1 MAGERDP
8 RGTGRHPHKSSEEPY
23 PHTKKED
30 RREGEHHARSEH
42 EHGSGSHRGG
52 AHAGEEHRGRSRE
65 HREHD
70 TRGSQG
76 NSDHAEE
83 ADLKRREYRDEKG
96 EVHHHTKTYMEQHG
110 GEKK

>member
-1 MAGERDP
+1 MAGEHDR
-8 RGTGRHPHKSSEEPY
+8 RGSGRHPHKDTQEPW
-23 PHTKKED
+23 PHTKEED

-42 EHGSGSHRGG
+42 GHGSGSQRGG
-52 AHAGEEHRGRSRE
+52 ARAEDEHRGRSQE

-70 TRGSQG
+70 TGGSQAHG
-76 NSDHAEE
+76 DRAEE

-110 GEKK
+110 SEKK